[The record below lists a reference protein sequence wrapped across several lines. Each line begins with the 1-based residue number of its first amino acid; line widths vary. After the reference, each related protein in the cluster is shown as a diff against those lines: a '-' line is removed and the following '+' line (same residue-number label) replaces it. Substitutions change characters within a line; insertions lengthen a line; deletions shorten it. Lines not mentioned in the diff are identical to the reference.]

1 MKIKTII
8 AAVLMAVSTAL
19 TIQAKETP
27 ISPDGTYL
35 YVQRDTC
42 DLYMDVYNP
51 AKGSQ
56 TSINGKSKP
65 TIVFMFGGGFIGGQ
79 RDDASYNNWFRKLTQ
94 NGYRVVSIDYRL
106 GLKGSKKV
114 GVAQVNVLDKAIHMA
129 VEDLFS
135 ATLFMIDNA
144 ETLGID
150 PSNIVISGSSAG
162 AISAMQAEYEVCN
175 RTSWAQVLP
184 SDFNYAGVMS
194 FSGAILSRKG
204 KVKYAEE
211 PCATLMLH
219 GTADGLVP
227 YKQIAFF
234 NLGFFGGGKLVERFK
249 KFDYNYNMYHF
260 IDYGH
265 EIAGSMETTLDLQ
278 LKFLENNVMQGEK
291 RVIEAWLSDPDV
303 YKGFGPQ
310 SRKELYYSA
319 SLSRQSSTS
328 FLTCAL

>member
-1 MKIKTII
+1 MKIKTIVT
-8 AAVLMAVSTAL
+8 AVLMTVSAAL
-19 TIQAKETP
+19 TVQAKETP

-35 YVQRDTC
+35 FVQRDTC
-42 DLYMDVYNP
+42 DLYLDVYNP

-56 TSINGKSKP
+56 TSINGKTKP
-65 TIVFMFGGGFIGGQ
+65 TVVFMFGGGFIQGT
-79 RDDASYNNWFRKLTQ
+79 RDDESYNDWFKMLTQ
-94 NGYRVVSIDYRL
+94 HGYRVVSIDYRL
-106 GLKGSKKV
+106 GLKGSNKV
-114 GVAQVNVLDKAIHMA
+114 GIAQVNVLDKAIHMA

-135 ATLFMIDNA
+135 ATNFMIDNA
-144 ETLGID
+144 ESLGID

-162 AISAMQAEYEVCN
+162 AISVMQAEYEVCN
-175 RTSWAQVLP
+175 RTSWASVLP
-184 SDFNYAGVMS
+184 ADFNYAGVMS

-204 KVKYAEE
+204 KVKYAEA

-219 GTADGLVP
+219 GTADALVP
-227 YKQIAFF
+227 YKQIALF

-278 LKFLENNVMQGEK
+278 LKFLENNVMQSDK

-310 SRKELYYSA
+310 SRKELYK
-319 SLSRQSSTS
+319 
-328 FLTCAL
+328 